1 MLPAQIGTEGVK
13 MTRTVTR
20 LQGSLMVLA
29 SGVMFSFGALTFRA
43 LVEADAWQYL
53 FYRGLSAGLVA
64 ALVIV
69 MVGRNPIRS
78 VAEAGARQIVAGL
91 VLGAMFTLF
100 IVALS
105 RVTAAFI
112 LLLQVTSPFFA
123 ALMGRIF
130 LRESV
135 SRDTVIAMLVAAVGV
150 GIMVG
155 AGFGTG
161 DALGILLALVLPMF
175 LGGYTVLIRSSP
187 IRDPGVP
194 TIVGGLAV
202 AVAAG
207 AVSLAGPGLVLP
219 LRDVAM
225 GFIGGGVLVGAAT
238 PIFNYAHRFVPPA
251 DTALLLISEI
261 VLAPLW
267 LWIWPGEVPTTS
279 TLVGGG
285 VALAAV
291 IWLTVRTAGPKGS
304 LRLRRAV
311 GLHAGAVPVDPGSVG
326 R

>member
-1 MLPAQIGTEGVK
+1 MARNI
-13 MTRTVTR
+13 TR

-29 SGVMFSFGALTFRA
+29 AGVMFDFGALTFRA
-43 LVEADAWQYL
+43 VVEADAWQYL

-64 ALVIV
+64 AL
-69 MVGRNPIRS
+69 MVVLAGRNPLRS
-78 VAEAGARQIVAGL
+78 VAEAGSRQVLAGL
-91 VLGAMFTLF
+91 VLGALFTLY

-105 RVTAAFI
+105 RVTAAFV
-112 LLLQVTSPFFA
+112 LLLQATSPFFA
-123 ALMGRIF
+123 ALFGRTF
-130 LRESV
+130 LREPV
-135 SRDTVIAMLVAAVGV
+135 ARDTVLAMLVAAVGV

-155 AGFGTG
+155 AGLGAG
-161 DALGILLALVLPMF
+161 DALGILLAMLLPVF

-207 AVSLAGPGLVLP
+207 AVSLAGPGVSLP
-219 LRDVAM
+219 LRDVAL
-225 GFIGGGVLVGAAT
+225 GFIGGGVLIGVAG
-238 PIFNYAHRFVPPA
+238 PVFNYAHRFVPPA

-267 LWIWPGEVPTTS
+267 LWIWPGEVPTKS

-285 VALAAV
+285 VALSAV
-291 IWLTVRTAGPKGS
+291 VWLTVRTAAPRGA
-304 LRLRRAV
+304 LRLRRAI
-311 GLHAGAVPVDPGSVG
+311 GLHAGAIPVDPGPG
-326 R
+326 DG